1 MGVTKN
7 TLFPF
12 EQFSKSLASTSQNN
26 SETQVVAAAT
36 SESNSVGQDAG
47 IIIAKQSN

>member
-1 MGVTKN
+1 VTKN

-26 SETQVVAAAT
+26 SEIQATAT
-36 SESNSVGQDAG
+36 SEPNSVVQDAG